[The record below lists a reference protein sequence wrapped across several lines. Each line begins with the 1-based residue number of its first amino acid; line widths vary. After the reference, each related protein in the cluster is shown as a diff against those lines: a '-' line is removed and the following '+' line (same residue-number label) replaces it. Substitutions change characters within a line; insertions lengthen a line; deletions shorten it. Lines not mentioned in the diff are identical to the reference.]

1 MVIDLTSCQITL
13 MCSEKHSSELC
24 MYTCTG
30 KVSSP
35 GWVLVASYIHVF
47 LCTGMYLQ
55 CMCVYDYIYSVTT
68 LNLLSS

>member
-1 MVIDLTSCQITL
+1 MIDLTSCQITL

-47 LCTGMYLQ
+47 LCSFI
-55 CMCVYDYIYSVTT
+55 CVPACTYSVCVSMIIFTV
-68 LNLLSS
+68 